1 MTLQEI
7 AMLKAFVKDRGMDE
21 MFISLYTKYKL
32 KENPISIEEYLQKA
46 DASNVFVS
54 AFYWITNSRFGYD
67 YWQQFQRKWDRYR
80 VEKINEYPMD
90 DIRNF
95 RGRGK
100 SLRCNWDDPKF
111 WHTQGR
117 IDTAERYGMELPVEE
132 LEKIANEYDRV
143 GYNSR
148 TKTYDGLGKDLRLAN
163 KKLSEIDNKTTDPLC
178 DFELAELSSKKAG
191 ARRLMDDEISYN
203 VKNKGWRLTFN
214 QKTSKSIKARG
225 GYEYAT
231 IGRNKKGDVMLMLN
245 DANGV
250 PMQNSMKENATIG
263 SKVLCEKLAEYLN
276 INEQYV
282 VLKIK
287 EIAKTNDY
295 VAYLVT
301 K

>member
-32 KENPISIEEYLQKA
+32 KENPISIEEYLQKV

-54 AFYWITNSRFGYD
+54 AFYWIANSRFGYD
-67 YWQQFQRKWDRYR
+67 YWQEFQRKWDRYR
-80 VEKINEYPMD
+80 NDKINEYPME

-95 RGRGK
+95 KGRGK
-100 SLRCNWDDPKF
+100 SLRYNWDDPKF
-111 WHTQGR
+111 WHIQGR
-117 IDTAERYGMELPVEE
+117 MDTAERYGTELPVKE
-132 LEKIANEYDRV
+132 LEKIAQEYDRV
-143 GYNSR
+143 GYNSQ
-148 TKTYDGLGKDLRLAN
+148 TKTYNGFGKDLRLAN
-163 KKLSEIDNKTTDPLC
+163 KKLSEIDNKTTDLLC
-178 DFELAELSSKKAG
+178 EFELAELPPKVG
-191 ARRLMDDEISYN
+191 TRRLMDDEISYN

-250 PMQNSMKENATIG
+250 PMQNSIKENATIG

>member
-1 MTLQEI
+1 
-7 AMLKAFVKDRGMDE
+7 
-21 MFISLYTKYKL
+21 
-32 KENPISIEEYLQKA
+32 
-46 DASNVFVS
+46 
-54 AFYWITNSRFGYD
+54 
-67 YWQQFQRKWDRYR
+67 
-80 VEKINEYPMD
+80 MD

-100 SLRCNWDDPKF
+100 SLRYNWDDPKF

-117 IDTAERYGMELPVEE
+117 IDTAERYGMELSVDE
-132 LEKIANEYDRV
+132 LEKIAKEYDRV
-143 GYNSR
+143 GYNSQ

-178 DFELAELSSKKAG
+178 EFELAELPPKVG

-214 QKTSKSIKARG
+214 QKTSKSIKAHG

>member
-32 KENPISIEEYLQKA
+32 KENPISIEEYLQKV

-54 AFYWITNSRFGYD
+54 AFYWIINSRFGYD
-67 YWQQFQRKWDRYR
+67 YWQEFQRKWDRYR

-100 SLRCNWDDPKF
+100 SLRYNWDDPKF

-117 IDTAERYGMELPVEE
+117 IDTAERYGMELSIEE
-132 LEKIANEYDRV
+132 LEKIAKEYDRV
-143 GYNSR
+143 GYNSQ

-163 KKLSEIDNKTTDPLC
+163 KKLSEIDPLC
-178 DFELAELSSKKAG
+178 EFELAELPSKKAG

-250 PMQNSMKENATIG
+250 PMQNSTKENATIG

-276 INEQYV
+276 INERYV

-287 EIAKTNDY
+287 EIAKTDDY

>member
-32 KENPISIEEYLQKA
+32 KENPISIEEYLQKV

-67 YWQQFQRKWDRYR
+67 YWQEFQRKWDRYR

-117 IDTAERYGMELPVEE
+117 IDTAERYGMELSVEE
-132 LEKIANEYDRV
+132 LEKIAKEYDRV
-143 GYNSR
+143 GYNSQI
-148 TKTYDGLGKDLRLAN
+148 KTYDGLGKDLRLAN

-178 DFELAELSSKKAG
+178 EFELEELPPKVG

-231 IGRNKKGDVMLMLN
+231 IGRNKKGDIMLMLN

-250 PMQNSMKENATIG
+250 PMQNSMKENATIS
-263 SKVLCEKLAEYLN
+263 SKFLCEKLAEYLN
-276 INEQYV
+276 IGEQYV

-295 VAYLVT
+295 VAYLIT